1 MDKRGFHYGYVIV
14 FCCCLIM
21 GVIIGLVMS
30 CAGIFYVPVS
40 TELGV
45 SVGDFGLYMTF
56 VYALSFLTLSV
67 AGKLLD
73 QYSARWLLTISA
85 AVVGALYMG
94 MSQFNAVWHFYVAGA
109 IIGISFSFLLYL
121 SYPVLINRWFNTRV
135 GFFIGICSAASGIGG
150 VLFNPFG
157 GYLIEAHGWRTTYL
171 IFGGI
176 ILLAVT
182 PSLGLLLRNHPS
194 DMGLRPFGEKADE
207 SAVAQTGID
216 YAVAVR
222 TPVFYALMVF
232 AFLMISVSTLNLFLP
247 SYITSVGYSVEQSA
261 LVASAI
267 MLGVTIGKVALG
279 YVNDRSSLAG
289 VLASTDLGILGL
301 VLLLMGRAGMGL
313 MVIGGFLFGWAYAG
327 VTVETALLVRTV
339 FGARDYSQIFSNI
352 SIALALGGAVMAGG
366 WGYLADV
373 LDFQLILTTGIVLF
387 ALSMI
392 IGIHASR
399 MIRPARKCRSERH
412 VGKARS
418 LIRSRLEGRTSLRAA
433 HSGQLR
439 SGSAGTA

>member
-1 MDKRGFHYGYVIV
+1 MNKNEFHYGYVIV

-30 CAGIFYVPVS
+30 CAGIFYGPVS

-73 QYSARWLLTISA
+73 KYSARWLLTLSA
-85 AVVGALYMG
+85 AVVGALYMA
-94 MSQFNAVWHFYVAGA
+94 MSQFSAVWHFYVAGA
-109 IIGISFSFLLYL
+109 LIGIAFSFLLYL

-135 GFFIGICSAASGIGG
+135 GFFIGICSAASGVGG
-150 VLFNPFG
+150 VLFNPLG
-157 GYLIEAHGWRTTYL
+157 GYLIQAHGWRITYL
-171 IFGGI
+171 VFGAI
-176 ILLAVT
+176 ILLVVA
-182 PSLGLLLRNHPS
+182 PLLGLLLRDHPA
-194 DMGLRPFGEKADE
+194 DKGLKPFGEKADE
-207 SAVAQTGID
+207 VAAAKAGMD

-232 AFLMISVSTLNLFLP
+232 AFMMIAVSTLNLFLP

-289 VLASTDLGILGL
+289 VLASTGLGIVGL
-301 VLLLMGRAGMGL
+301 VCLLMGESAMAL
-313 MVIGGFLFGWAYAG
+313 MVAGGFLFGWAYAG
-327 VTVETALLVRTV
+327 VTVETALLVRSV
-339 FGARDYSQIFSNI
+339 FGTKDYSQIFSNI
-352 SIALALGGAVMAGG
+352 AIALALGGAVMAGG
-366 WGYLADV
+366 WGYLADI
-373 LDFQLILTTGIVLF
+373 LDFTWILTSGIVLLV
-387 ALSMI
+387 LSML
-392 IGIHASR
+392 IGVYA
-399 MIRPARKCRSERH
+399 
-412 VGKARS
+412 
-418 LIRSRLEGRTSLRAA
+418 LRA
-433 HSGQLR
+433 SSSELR
-439 SGSAGTA
+439 AS